1 MTKKKGTKA
10 MKKLSLFL
18 ALLLCVLAVSACGG
32 EKAEENKFTYSLTDI
47 KTKCENDFDF
57 NGGYFFLNTDEFSED
72 ILMYQYGVEDEEVIE
87 SIDSYLLST
96 PGTNSAKTLAVII
109 FKDGTSK
116 ETMTKAETAIR
127 EVYLASV
134 INNVGLYDPAQAP
147 VAEKAEFTYYDNAL
161 VLVAYDAEGNTALT
175 SEIFK

>member
-1 MTKKKGTKA
+1 MTNKKGIKA

-18 ALLLCVLAVSACGG
+18 ALLLCVLTFAACGG
-32 EKAEENKFTYSLTDI
+32 EKATENKFAYSLTDI
-47 KTKCENDFDF
+47 KATCENNFDF
-57 NGGYFFLNTDEFSED
+57 NGGYFYLDTDEYSED
-72 ILMYQYGVEDEEVIE
+72 ILMYQYGIEDEAVIE
-87 SIDSYLLST
+87 SIDSFLLST
-96 PGTNSAKTLAVII
+96 PGTNSAKTLAILI

-116 ETMTKAETAIR
+116 ETMTKAETAMR

-147 VAEKAEFTYYDNAL
+147 VAEKADFTYYDNAL